1 MIHRFAVFMTAA
13 LALAACEQ
21 SGGFDVTKADRSVV
35 RPIAICM
42 QNGSIRGN
50 STGTGFVIAPGYVAT
65 NDHVVRLPGNCT
77 RRVVVPEGTWKNLL
91 KARVVWQ
98 SRELDLAIIHVPQL
112 DRPTVTL
119 SDLGSASSPGKG
131 ERVAAIGFPT
141 VSDKMLQA
149 KTTGNRA
156 HLVSTYTQGSVSKVV
171 IGTVPNTGSIERPM
185 IQHTA
190 PINKGNSGGPLFNT
204 CNEVVGVNTYGAF
217 IRIQGEKRFGGTP
230 VPGVYY
236 APHISNL
243 IKSLRTVPQLKSI
256 AFKTSSKRCRVSQGG
271 VPIFLY
277 GGGGL
282 LAVLVL
288 LSLILALRKGTTREV
303 VRVVES
309 YSAWVRRKDVDTGT
323 PRTPSVRTK
332 QRAQQHPQP
341 DVQTQPTRDRAK
353 RESAE
358 PAGVGGR
365 GGYVLSGFDGAGNA
379 VRLSIAIDEV
389 ETASQSA
396 ERGVIIG
403 RSQSL
408 SDKILTDGSV
418 SRRHA
423 RISFFDGVLQ
433 VEDLNSSYGT
443 EINGQVLAAFQPT
456 PLAVGA
462 SIKLGEVK
470 LDVSQA

>member
-1 MIHRFAVFMTAA
+1 MIYRPARLATMLTAA
-13 LALAACEQ
+13 LALAACDQ
-21 SGGFDVTKADRSVV
+21 PGAFDVAKADRTVV
-35 RPIAICM
+35 RPIVSCM
-42 QNGSIRGN
+42 QDGRIRGN
-50 STGTGFVIAPGYVAT
+50 STGTGFVIAPGYVVT
-65 NDHVVRLPGNCT
+65 NDHVVRLPANCD
-77 RRVVVPEGTWKNLL
+77 RRVVVPEGSWKNLL

-98 SRELDLAIIHVPQL
+98 SRALDPAIIHVPKL
-112 DRPTVTL
+112 RRPSATL
-119 SDLGSASSPGKG
+119 SGIGSASSPGKG
-131 ERVAAIGFPT
+131 DQVAAIGFPT

-156 HLVSTYTQGSVSKVV
+156 HLVSTFTRGTVSKVV
-171 IGTVPNTGSIERPM
+171 VGTVPNTGSIERPT

-190 PINKGNSGGPLFNT
+190 SINKGNSGGPLFNM

-243 IKSLRTVPQLKSI
+243 IKALQTVPVLQPI
-256 AFKTSSKRCRVSQGG
+256 AFKASAGRCRVSAGG

-277 GGGGL
+277 GGGGV

-288 LSLILALRKGTTREV
+288 LSLVLALRKGTTREV

-309 YSAWVRRKDVDTGT
+309 YSAWVRRKGVDTGT
-323 PRTPSVRTK
+323 PRSPSVRTK
-332 QRAQQHPQP
+332 PPQTE
-341 DVQTQPTRDRAK
+341 VQTQPTPDRG
-353 RESAE
+353 SPGSGGG

-365 GGYVLSGFDGAGNA
+365 GEFVLSGFDSAGNA
-379 VRLSIAIDEV
+379 VRISISVDEI
-389 ETASQSA
+389 EAASQGA

-408 SDKILTDGSV
+408 SDKFLTDGSV

-423 RISFFDGVLQ
+423 RVSIVDGALQ

-443 EINGQVLAAFQPT
+443 EINGQALAAFQPA

-470 LDVSQA
+470 LNLTRA

>member
-1 MIHRFAVFMTAA
+1 MTHHSAA
-13 LALAACEQ
+13 LIAAGLALAACDQ
-21 SGGFDVTKADRSVV
+21 TGGAFDVAEADRSVV

-42 QNGSIRGN
+42 QEGRIRGN

-65 NDHVVRLPGNCT
+65 NDHVVRLPANCT
-77 RRVVVPEGTWKNLL
+77 RRVVVPEGTWQNLL

-98 SRELDLAIIHVPQL
+98 SRELDLAIIHVPKLQ
-112 DRPTVTL
+112 RPPVTL
-119 SDLGSASSPGKG
+119 SALGSASSPGKG

-141 VSDKMLQA
+141 ISDKMLQA

-156 HLVSTYTQGSVSKVV
+156 HLVSTFTQGTVSKVV
-171 IGTVPNTGSIERPM
+171 VGTVPNTGSIERPM

-190 PINKGNSGGPLFNT
+190 SINKGNSGGPLFNM

-243 IKSLRTVPQLKSI
+243 IKSLRQVPVLKVI
-256 AFKTSSKRCRVSQGG
+256 QFNVSSSRCRESDGG
-271 VPIFLY
+271 VPIYLY
-277 GGGGL
+277 GGGGV
-282 LAVLVL
+282 LALLVL
-288 LSLILALRKGTTREV
+288 LSLLLALRKGTTREV

-309 YSAWVRRKDVDTGT
+309 YSAWVRRKGVDTGT
-323 PRTPSVRTK
+323 PRSPSVRT
-332 QRAQQHPQP
+332 RPQP
-341 DVQTQPTRDRAK
+341 AVDMQTEQTRDRAAQ
-353 RESAE
+353 RAGT

-365 GGYVLSGFDGAGNA
+365 GGFVLSGFDGAGNA
-379 VRLSIAIDEV
+379 VRLEVSLDEV
-389 ETASQSA
+389 ETASQGA

-423 RISFFDGVLQ
+423 RISIADGVLL

-443 EINGQVLAAFQPT
+443 EINGQALPAFQPA
-456 PLAVGA
+456 PLAIGA
-462 SIKLGEVK
+462 SVKLGEVK
-470 LDVSQA
+470 LDVTAS

>member
-1 MIHRFAVFMTAA
+1 MFQRGDGAHVFRRPAVLTFAA
-13 LALAACEQ
+13 LALAACDQ
-21 SGGFDVTKADRSVV
+21 AGRFDVDRADESVV

-42 QNGSIRGN
+42 QDGRIRGN

-65 NDHVVRLPGNCT
+65 NDHVVRLPAGCQ
-77 RRVVVPEGTWKNLL
+77 RRVVVPEGSWKNLL

-98 SRELDLAIIHVPQL
+98 SRELDLAIIHVPKL
-112 DRPTVTL
+112 RRPTVTL
-119 SDLGSASSPGKG
+119 SALGSAQTPGKG

-156 HLVSTYTQGSVSKVV
+156 HLVSTFTQGTVSKVV
-171 IGTVPNTGSIERPM
+171 VGTVPNTGSIERPM

-190 PINKGNSGGPLFNT
+190 SINKGNSGGPLFNM

-236 APHISNL
+236 APHVSNL
-243 IKSLRTVPQLKSI
+243 VNSLRTVPVLKTIPFS
-256 AFKTSSKRCRVSQGG
+256 TSSSRCNRSEGG
-271 VPIFLY
+271 VPIYIY

-282 LAVLVL
+282 LALLVILSLVL
-288 LSLILALRKGTTREV
+288 AMRKGTTREV

-309 YSAWVRRKDVDTGT
+309 YSAWVRRKGVDTGT
-323 PRTPSVRTK
+323 PRSPSVRT
-332 QRAQQHPQP
+332 RPRPAV
-341 DVQTQPTRDRAK
+341 DMQTEQTRDEA
-353 RESAE
+353 
-358 PAGVGGR
+358 PAGVGSR
-365 GGYVLSGFDGAGNA
+365 GGYVLSGFDSSGAA
-379 VRLSIAIDEV
+379 VRLSVSME
-389 ETASQSA
+389 ELEKASQDA

-423 RISFFDGVLQ
+423 RLSLIGGVLQ
-433 VEDLNSSYGT
+433 IEDLNSSYGT
-443 EINGQVLAAFQPT
+443 EVDGQALSAFQPS
-456 PLAVGA
+456 PLSVGA
-462 SIKLGEVK
+462 SVKLGEVK
-470 LDVSQA
+470 LDITQS